1 MTGPR
6 PDFLET
12 LRQMAGMAQ
21 KPDAT
26 RQLPQDWLSKLHSS
40 QNADALDGLAGSA
53 GEFAKGMIDPAS
65 WMNTLNHMVNPAQ
78 MLVDAKEGMQ
88 DAYQER
94 NPLKQFGKTALSM
107 AALLPIVGPEAKIG
121 KTLLRGAEGAA
132 AKLAAEVPAGQSG
145 MFGALERLGAPQQG
159 PLVQAGRG
167 VPVHE
172 TPAFKNWFGK
182 SKVVDEAGK
191 PRVAYHATPH
201 DFDTFK
207 VGGTVDDK
215 GLYQSGPAIWA
226 GFDRDTYRAAH
237 NVGGFIGADGA
248 AVYKPGTNVMPLH
261 AKVENPLIVTPQNHG
276 SIKDELELSG
286 AFPLLLSHQDVAKLK
301 KRGHDG
307 IFTRLWGP
315 AEEEV
320 VVFDNTQLKSAIG
333 NRGTFDPK
341 DPRITY
347 GILGA
352 LGLGAAT
359 KKKKGNETR

>member
-6 PDFLET
+6 IYPDNTAVSRTPRATKGLGDLLKKILYDNPKANIAS
-12 LRQMAGMAQ
+12 LRD
-21 KPDAT
+21 PV
-26 RQLPQDWLSKLHSS
+26 
-40 QNADALDGLAGSA
+40 
-53 GEFAKGMIDPAS
+53 DPATIDEFLMQAAMGS
-65 WMNTLNHMVNPAQ
+65 VGSMDKVGGKVGEGLKKVLGVSGKEPLMQA
-78 MLVDAKEGMQ
+78 AKE
-88 DAYQER
+88 
-94 NPLKQFGKTALSM
+94 
-107 AALLPIVGPEAKIG
+107 
-121 KTLLRGAEGAA
+121 
-132 AKLAAEVPAGQSG
+132 
-145 MFGALERLGAPQQG
+145 
-159 PLVQAGRG
+159 

-248 AVYKPGTNVMPLH
+248 AVYNSGTNVMPLH

-276 SIKDELELSG
+276 SIKDELDLNK

-307 IFTRLWGP
+307 IFTRLWEP

>member
-6 PDFLET
+6 ISSTSLET
-12 LRQMAGMAQ
+12 LKQILGMAT

-26 RQLPQDWLSKLHSS
+26 STPDFKASFDDLMRQLTGGGTVSNRYEGPPLAIPIS
-40 QNADALDGLAGSA
+40 QSAIPEYIGGPGGVPKVVGKVGEGLKKVLGVS
-53 GEFAKGMIDPAS
+53 GKKP
-65 WMNTLNHMVNPAQ
+65 L
-78 MLVDAKEGMQ
+78 MQ
-88 DAYQER
+88 
-94 NPLKQFGKTALSM
+94 
-107 AALLPIVGPEAKIG
+107 
-121 KTLLRGAEGAA
+121 A
-132 AKLAAEVPAGQSG
+132 AKD
-145 MFGALERLGAPQQG
+145 
-159 PLVQAGRG
+159 
-167 VPVHE
+167 VPVYD
-172 TPAFKNWFGK
+172 TPAFKNWFGD
-182 SKVVDEAGK
+182 SKIVDEVGK

-215 GLYQSGPAIWA
+215 SLYQSGPAIWA

-237 NVGGFIGADGA
+237 NVGGFIGPNGA

-261 AKVENPLIVTPQNHG
+261 AKVENPLIVTPQNYG
-276 SIKDELELSG
+276 SIKDELGLSG
-286 AFPLLLSHQDVAKLK
+286 AFPTGLSHQDVAKLK
-301 KRGHDG
+301 ERGHDG
-307 IFTRLWGP
+307 ILTRLWGP

-347 GILGA
+347 GILSA

-359 KKKKGNETR
+359 KKKKANETR